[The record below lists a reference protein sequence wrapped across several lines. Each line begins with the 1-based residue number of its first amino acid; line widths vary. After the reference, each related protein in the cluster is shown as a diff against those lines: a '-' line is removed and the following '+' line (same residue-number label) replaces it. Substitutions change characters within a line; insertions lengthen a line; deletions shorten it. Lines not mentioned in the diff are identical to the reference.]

1 MRSAFAPSTP
11 AADRPASDQLP
22 SVPAQTLLATLS
34 LIAAVIHL
42 VMVPDHT
49 SESLALGLGFAAAG
63 WFQLTF
69 GIALLVR
76 PARAWLVAGALGNV
90 GFVSVWLLSRTTGLP
105 FGLEG
110 GVAQPAGAIDIV
122 CALAE
127 ALVVLASVVFLKFP
141 AFGRRVP
148 GHTTR
153 ILQPAALLAAFI
165 GLTVLLT
172 VPGTREHAHAHQDHE
187 VATGATGATGA
198 SDHASSPPG
207 AAAHDHTAHVEH
219 DEAEHGEHGEQAHGE
234 QAHGEQAHDEPAHD
248 DGHGHSN
255 PLSTASWSLGA
266 TEREV
271 TDTQEFIEKT
281 RAAVSTFTSID
292 DAKAKGYVRINA
304 EHMLNPYLLLDSKI
318 MDPTAIESLIVGQR
332 NGEDFIA
339 GGMYLM
345 NLKQTMKDVP
355 RLGGP
360 LLVWHS
366 HGGFCF
372 NQNVEIVGVDPATG
386 ACPTGATFVDDPP
399 MTHIWSNPQPNADG
413 KVRTD
418 EACGVFVYLD
428 LPHDRG
434 VPGCSDESGGGLAH
448 A

>member
-34 LIAAVIHL
+34 LTAAVIHL

-49 SESLALGLGFAAAG
+49 AESLALGLGFAAAG

-76 PARAWLVAGALGNV
+76 PARAWLLAGALGNV
-90 GFVSVWLLSRTTGLP
+90 GFVSVWLLSRTAGLP

-110 GVAQPAGAIDIV
+110 GVAQPAGTIDIV

-127 ALVVLASVVFLKFP
+127 TLVVLASVACLRFP
-141 AFGRRVP
+141 TIGQRVP
-148 GHTTR
+148 GHTAR
-153 ILQPAALLAAFI
+153 ILAPAALLAAFV

-187 VATGATGATGA
+187 VATGATGAT
-198 SDHASSPPG
+198 
-207 AAAHDHTAHVEH
+207 DHTAHLEH
-219 DEAEHGEHGEQAHGE
+219 NDAEHGEHGEQAHGE
-234 QAHGEQAHDEPAHD
+234 QAHD

-255 PLSTASWSLGA
+255 PLSTVSWSIGA
-266 TEREV
+266 TERDV
-271 TDTQEFIEKT
+271 TDTREFIEKT

-372 NQNVEIVGVDPATG
+372 NQNVEIVGVDPTTG
-386 ACPTGATFVDDPP
+386 ACPDGATFVDDPP

-413 KVRTD
+413 KVRTED
-418 EACGVFVYLD
+418 ACGVFVYLD

-434 VPGCSDESGGGLAH
+434 VPGCSDEAGGGLAH